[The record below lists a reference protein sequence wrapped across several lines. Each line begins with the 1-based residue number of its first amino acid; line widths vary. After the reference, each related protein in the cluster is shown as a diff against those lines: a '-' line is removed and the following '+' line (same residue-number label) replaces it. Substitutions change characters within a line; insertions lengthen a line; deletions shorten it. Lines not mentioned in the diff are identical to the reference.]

1 MLYLPGTDRKT
12 QQHDTT
18 RQTTHTILTLT
29 LPNYLSASSP
39 IYSIIISYYD
49 YYCYPHR
56 HTNTPRYIIL
66 INYYVLTELSNYRLC
81 PLSLSTDYL
90 SPSLFYLLFHPPF
103 PTHPHTVNPPTYL
116 PINLPLIAGQ
126 ILNGE
131 TSDRIHRKTA
141 WKYWTLI
148 QLTWNTERLADYFQ
162 LPYTHSRIHTLHT
175 YTFAYIIY
183 SYTLQLSDTSKTER
197 W

>member
-90 SPSLFYLLFHPPF
+90 SIVVLSVVSSTF
-103 PTHPHTVNPPTYL
+103 PHTSPHSQSSYIPP
-116 PINLPLIAGQ
+116 
-126 ILNGE
+126 
-131 TSDRIHRKTA
+131 D
-141 WKYWTLI
+141 
-148 QLTWNTERLADYFQ
+148 
-162 LPYTHSRIHTLHT
+162 
-175 YTFAYIIY
+175 
-183 SYTLQLSDTSKTER
+183 
-197 W
+197 